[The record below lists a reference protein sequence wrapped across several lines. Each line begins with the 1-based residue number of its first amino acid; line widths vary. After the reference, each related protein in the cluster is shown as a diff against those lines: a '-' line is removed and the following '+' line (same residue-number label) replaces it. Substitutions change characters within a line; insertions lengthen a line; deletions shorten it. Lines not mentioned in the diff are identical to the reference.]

1 MACYQLLRKTHH
13 NKMEGVPKGG
23 EDAVSPGEGEWSLT
37 PASPS
42 LRIILVGR
50 SGSGK
55 SATGN
60 SILCQ
65 PAFQSRL
72 GARSVTQTCQA
83 ATGTWNGRSVLV
95 VDTAPIFDTEAHNQE
110 TYKDIGDCYLLS
122 APGPHVLLLV
132 TQLGR
137 FTAQDT
143 AAVRRV
149 KEVFG
154 ADAMRHVVLLFTR
167 REDLGG
173 ESLRE
178 FVTKTDNRSLRSLVR
193 ECEGRYCAFDNRAAG
208 PGQREQLEELMAVV
222 ERLDRERPGAF
233 LRNDLFFEAQRLQ
246 RDGGGA
252 GGGARGSYLAQ
263 VRAQVEKHKRDLEES
278 ERCCAPR
285 ALLGAKKWILL
296 HMELCICLVWCS
308 LLILLILLTIWYHV

>member
-1 MACYQLLRKTHH
+1 MKRMDGPQKSSYGTLA
-13 NKMEGVPKGG
+13 E
-23 EDAVSPGEGEWSLT
+23 GEGEWSLT

-60 SILCQ
+60 SILCR

-72 GARSVTQTCQA
+72 GAQSVTKTCQA

-95 VDTAPIFDTEAHNQE
+95 VDTAPIFDTEAQNQE

-178 FVTKTDNRSLRSLVR
+178 FVTNTDNRSLRSLVR

-222 ERLDRERPGAF
+222 ERLARERQGAF
-233 LRNDLFFEAQRLQ
+233 VRNDLFFEAQRLQ

-252 GGGARGSYLAQ
+252 GGGARGRYLAQ

-278 ERCCAPR
+278 ERSCAPR
-285 ALLGAKKWILL
+285 ALRGVRKWVTSHLGITAFLVICVLIFLAILIN
-296 HMELCICLVWCS
+296 LCIAQG
-308 LLILLILLTIWYHV
+308 H